1 MDILRIINPATFES
15 SHIRIIKPIAMERQA
30 VFLGGAGEVFVFSP
44 LETYAV
50 AVGGGLDFRVL
61 RV

>member
-1 MDILRIINPATFES
+1 
-15 SHIRIIKPIAMERQA
+15 MERQP

-44 LETYAV
+44 LEADPV